1 MKRTRWLV
9 SMVTERGV
17 TFREIG
23 WSERLPVGSAS
34 GAVASPMQAASNARA
49 GITRK
54 LRETASLRASLKV
67 YVIVQAFRR
76 PPYRGTQPF
85 PLTTATL
92 GLRLIYGFSA
102 AISMINMCTTGC
114 YVTSSD
120 LHKLVWLQEIRVM
133 SQLDCNKNSV

>member
-17 TFREIG
+17 TFREMG
-23 WSERLPVGSAS
+23 LSERLPVGSAS

-85 PLTTATL
+85 PLIHRHPWAQTY
-92 GLRLIYGFSA
+92 LRVLRGHF
-102 AISMINMCTTGC
+102 NDQ
-114 YVTSSD
+114 YVYDRLSRSF
-120 LHKLVWLQEIRVM
+120 K
-133 SQLDCNKNSV
+133 